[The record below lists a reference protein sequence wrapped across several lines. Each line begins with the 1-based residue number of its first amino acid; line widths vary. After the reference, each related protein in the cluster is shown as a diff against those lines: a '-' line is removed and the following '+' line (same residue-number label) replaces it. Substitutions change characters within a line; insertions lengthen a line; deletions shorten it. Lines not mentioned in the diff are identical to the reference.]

1 MKATRIEDY
10 GRSELLDI
18 LAVHDP
24 DYAKKGPGKPDI
36 VTRLHEL
43 GIRVASLQGGSE
55 NG

>member
-1 MKATRIEDY
+1 MEEKRIEDY

-18 LAVHDP
+18 LARHDP
-24 DYAKKGPGKPDI
+24 DYAEKGPGKPDI
-36 VTRLHEL
+36 VNRLHEL